1 MRHEK
6 RFATPA
12 ALAEALAAHLAGR
25 LRHDIASRGRA
36 SLILSGGRSPA
47 PMFEA
52 LAEADLKW
60 GKVDVTLADERL
72 VPAEHPASNAGLV
85 GRHLL
90 KGNAE
95 PANFVP
101 LWKGTG
107 DPAKGAQEALAH
119 LARPFTAV
127 VLGLGEDGHFA
138 SLFPD
143 LPDLADALDP
153 GHSAVAVEVPEIQG
167 REPRVSLTLPTLTDA
182 SEIILAFSGAAKRAV
197 FERAGADGPVEEL
210 PVRAILRQGRAP
222 VDVYWSP

>member
-6 RFATPA
+6 SFATPA
-12 ALAEALAAHLAGR
+12 ALADALAVHLAGR

-52 LAEADLKW
+52 LAATDLKW

-72 VPAEHPASNAGLV
+72 VPADHPASNASLV

-90 KGNAE
+90 QGNAAA
-95 PANFVP
+95 ANFVP

-107 DPAKGAQEALAH
+107 DPAKAAQEALAH
-119 LARPFTAV
+119 LARPFTAI

-138 SLFPD
+138 SLFPGV
-143 LPDLADALDP
+143 PGLADALDP
-153 GHSAVAVEVPEIQG
+153 AHAAVAVEVPAGQG
-167 REPRVSLTLPTLTDA
+167 RDARVSLTLPTLTDA
-182 SEIILAFSGAAKRAV
+182 AEIILAFSGAAKRAV
-197 FERAGADGPVEEL
+197 FERARADGPVEEL